1 MEISTVCVCV
11 GGGVCLWVLFCCRQL
26 AAQVFVGG
34 SSRRG
39 SLAAAAVFDALP
51 HFKLEL
57 KVCCCYCS
65 MRWLTTQHARFPF
78 PPYPLRVRSSLCL
91 CFFASALF
99 MQNCLRL
106 RPLSLSPSR
115 WLSQSLGWP
124 NTHTRTHK
132 SLTGCRHSGA
142 PTQVEGRVCGAA
154 LGFLYEWSL
163 FACSSRSKLFSELH
177 FNLTQLFIYLLPA
190 ECGNYANSSRALT
203 LSLSARYEQ
212 HVV

>member
-1 MEISTVCVCV
+1 MNFDKCTLSAATAAVTALRLWRLQHLSIKKTELKHFQRISIWKFLLSVCVCV
-11 GGGVCLWVLFCCRQL
+11 GGGVCLCVLFCCRQL

-106 RPLSLSPSR
+106 RPLSPSR
-115 WLSQSLGWP
+115 WLSQSLG
-124 NTHTRTHK
+124 
-132 SLTGCRHSGA
+132 
-142 PTQVEGRVCGAA
+142 
-154 LGFLYEWSL
+154 
-163 FACSSRSKLFSELH
+163 
-177 FNLTQLFIYLLPA
+177 
-190 ECGNYANSSRALT
+190 
-203 LSLSARYEQ
+203 
-212 HVV
+212 